1 MLERNAPE
9 DISRFNYKY
18 NKLLFYLHV
27 PTTIFHKINYSAEA
41 CVCMKMLRERSSTQL
56 KHVFVYEDATR
67 EDIISRYPWTS
78 LLSAVSI
85 LSYRSVPY
93 FMYWFR
99 IWIFYSDS
107 GCWLYVLGPIMNCMY
122 LICIGLDFINTCNL
136 NFEWSFWAF
145 VLIRLVIQ
153 PANTLSVSSPSR
165 FYFIWYILYVSLY
178 FMCKL
183 SVF

>member
-1 MLERNAPE
+1 MCL
-9 DISRFNYKY
+9 
-18 NKLLFYLHV
+18 
-27 PTTIFHKINYSAEA
+27 
-41 CVCMKMLRERSSTQL
+41 
-56 KHVFVYEDATR
+56 YEDATR

-85 LSYRSVPY
+85 LSYQSVPY

-153 PANTLSVSSPSR
+153 PAIYCTWGEHAKRQFTESVLFYLIYFVCFLVFHVQIVSVLVTVCFVYVLFIPR
-165 FYFIWYILYVSLY
+165 FS
-178 FMCKL
+178 
-183 SVF
+183 